1 VQGFDTNLQGDT
13 IDATFQKG
21 SPAEL
26 EGKLEVLGFLLGF
39 TRLMD
44 MKLKNMETVDT
55 FVREFLERAP
65 SRS

>member
-1 VQGFDTNLQGDT
+1 
-13 IDATFQKG
+13 
-21 SPAEL
+21 
-26 EGKLEVLGFLLGF
+26 VLGFLLGF